1 MKLGTA
7 AKQCKGKKAASFRSC
22 VRSKVKGTGKRSR
35 R

>member
-7 AKQCKGKKAASFRSC
+7 AKQCKGKKRAAFKKCIKAKMR
-22 VRSKVKGTGKRSR
+22 KGRKSR